1 MEGPFTDRMLGIA
14 DCAMESHIAMSVIA
28 VEQSPAR
35 IPLSVKIG
43 FSAFMAVLVP
53 VYTYSYGPTNF
64 LYFCDV
70 CLILTLIGVWTESA
84 LLISMCAVGLLV
96 PQTVWVIDYLA
107 HVAGFS
113 LTGMTDYMFDSN
125 LSLFLRFLSGFHGW
139 LPFLLLFLVWRL
151 GYDRRALIT
160 WSVLA
165 WALLLICYFV
175 MPPPRPDPGM
185 TPVNINYVFGM
196 SDKAPQDFVPP
207 LVWLAGLMIGLP
219 LLAFIPTHVLLRRV
233 APQA

>member
-1 MEGPFTDRMLGIA
+1 
-14 DCAMESHIAMSVIA
+14 MSAIA
-28 VEQSPAR
+28 VEQPSAR

-53 VYTYSYGPTNF
+53 VYTYCYGPTNF

-96 PQTVWVIDYLA
+96 PQTFWVIDFLA
-107 HVAGFS
+107 HVTGYS
-113 LTGMTDYMFDSN
+113 LTGMTDYMLDQN

-151 GYDRRALIT
+151 GYDQRALIA

-175 MPPPRPDPGM
+175 MPGPQPDPGM
-185 TPVNINYVFGM
+185 TPVNINYVFGT
-196 SDKAPQDFVPP
+196 SDRAAQGFVPP
-207 LVWLAGLMIGLP
+207 LVWLGGP
-219 LLAFIPTHVLLRRV
+219 
-233 APQA
+233 